1 MRLIVGSRGSR
12 LSLVQ
17 TEHVISLLKHV
28 DSSIEF
34 EIVTIKTKGD
44 MDARPLYTIDG
55 KGVFEKEVDQAVLSG
70 SVHLAVHSMKDVP
83 SDLHEDLVI
92 AAVPKRDS
100 PYDMLIS
107 KGQGYSLTSLPS
119 KSVIGTSSLRR
130 LVQLK
135 RVRGDLVVKPI
146 RGNVDTRIGKML
158 NGEYDAV
165 VLAEAGLSRLGLG
178 SGSGLRPYF
187 VERLSK
193 DIMMPAPGQG
203 ALAVVVRKDSN
214 DLIRLLKGIEDI
226 ASRAEIEAERVLL
239 REMNAGC
246 RMPLGALARAYPSG
260 LLTLEACIISAD
272 GRDVVRASASS
283 SIADAE
289 GLGAM
294 VARSLLE
301 QGARRISEEWRST
314 VEHSNASI

>member
-1 MRLIVGSRGSR
+1 M
-12 LSLVQ
+12 VQ
-17 TEHVISLLKHV
+17 TEHVISLLKQV

-158 NGEYDAV
+158 DGEYDAV

-178 SGSGLRPYF
+178 SGSGLSTYSI
-187 VERLSK
+187 ERLSK

-203 ALAVVVRKDSN
+203 ALAIVVRKDSNN
-214 DLIRLLKGIEDI
+214 DLIRLLKSIEDR

-260 LLTLEACIISAD
+260 LLTLEACMISAD

-283 SIADAE
+283 SIDGAE
-289 GLGAM
+289 GLGAR

-301 QGARRISEEWRST
+301 QGARRISEEWRLT
-314 VEHSNASI
+314 VEHSDASI